1 MTDTIRVMVVDDH
14 EMVRVGL
21 EVMLETQ
28 DDLTVVGNAASGE
41 DAVRLCREFR
51 PDVILMDLV
60 MPGMDG
66 VETTRA
72 VREICPDVRVIILT
86 GYHDKPLVQDALQ
99 AGAISYLLKNV
110 SFDEL
115 TKAIYAAY
123 EGRVTLAP
131 EAAEALIKAT
141 TDPPPL
147 GHDLTL
153 REREVLALLV
163 QGLSNREIASQLTIS
178 RSTVKHHVS
187 SILAKLRASS
197 RAEASA
203 LAVQHELVN

>member
-1 MTDTIRVMVVDDH
+1 VTDAIRVMVVDDH
-14 EMVRVGL
+14 EMVRAGL

-28 DDLTVVGNAASGE
+28 DNLKVVGEAASGE

-66 VETTRA
+66 IETTRA

-86 GYHDKPLVQDALQ
+86 GYNHKPLVQDALQ

-110 SFDEL
+110 SIDEL
-115 TKAIYAAY
+115 AKAIYAAY
-123 EGRVTLAP
+123 EGRATLAP

-163 QGLSNREIASQLTIS
+163 QGMSNREIASHLTIS

>member
-1 MTDTIRVMVVDDH
+1 MTDAIRVMVVDDH
-14 EMVRVGL
+14 EMVRAGL

-28 DDLTVVGNAASGE
+28 DNLKVVGEAASGE

-66 VETTRA
+66 IETTRA

-86 GYHDKPLVQDALQ
+86 GYNHKPLVQDALQ

-110 SFDEL
+110 SIDEL
-115 TKAIYAAY
+115 AKAIYAAY
-123 EGRVTLAP
+123 EGRATLAP

-163 QGLSNREIASQLTIS
+163 QGMSNREIASHLTIS